1 MRVDR
6 MVLQLCRTCRAL
18 VHERRFQTV
27 LAVTQ
32 AIAESHRLS
41 VTALGRC
48 IKGRTFP
55 KHGIKRVDRSLS
67 NPRMQRE
74 CSVYFSALAQAL
86 VGESRRPVI
95 LVDWTKAGASDF
107 HALVAAVP
115 VDGRALSIYVEVHPE
130 KKLGNP
136 RVEARFLRSLSDVL
150 PIGCRPIL
158 VTDAGFRGPFLHELQ
173 ALGWDFVGRLRSNTR
188 MRPLGKPEWTGV
200 SDLYATA
207 TLRARRLGAFEL
219 FRTRKRLTTDLVL
232 AARRRY
238 PRRHPWRGRSTGR
251 GGLCAKTVAGGKEPW
266 LLVTSLDFPA
276 DQIVS
281 LYAKRM
287 QIEETFRDAKNP
299 RFGWCLRHVRSHS
312 AARLTILLLF
322 AAIAM
327 AAVVLVGMA
336 AEKAGIRRRYQANTT
351 STRVLSLF
359 LLGLEVLRTPRY
371 PPPPNLVRTGLAAI
385 HALHRAILAP
395 TV

>member
-6 MVLQLCRTCRAL
+6 MVLQLCRGCRAL
-18 VHERRFQTV
+18 VHERRFRTV

-32 AIAESHRLS
+32 AIADSHQLS

-55 KHGIKRVDRSLS
+55 KHGIKRVDRALS

-74 CSVYFSALAQAL
+74 SRTYFSELAQAL
-86 VGESRRPVI
+86 IGKSRRPVV
-95 LVDWTKAGASDF
+95 LLDWTKAASNF

-130 KKLGNP
+130 KNLGNR
-136 RVEARFLRSLSDVL
+136 RVEARFLRALGEVL
-150 PIGCRPIL
+150 PSGCRPIL

-173 ALGWDFVGRLRSNTR
+173 ARGWDFVGRLRSNTR
-188 MRPLGKPEWTGV
+188 MRLTGETKWTTV
-200 SDLYATA
+200 SELYSTA
-207 TLRARRLGAFEL
+207 TFRARRLGTFEL
-219 FRTRKRLTTDLVL
+219 FRTRKRLTTDLIL

-238 PRRHPWRGRSTGR
+238 PKRHPWHGRSSGR

-266 LLVTSLDFPA
+266 LLVTSLDLHA

-281 LYAKRM
+281 IYSKRM

-312 AARLTILLLF
+312 ATRLTVLLLF

-336 AEKAGIRRRYQANTT
+336 AEAAGIRWRYQANTR
-351 STRVLSLF
+351 SSRVLSLF
-359 LLGLEVLRTPRY
+359 LLGLEVLRSPRCLSS
-371 PPPPNLVRTGLAAI
+371 PTLVREGLAAI
-385 HALHRAILAP
+385 HTLHRSTLAP
-395 TV
+395 AI